1 MYPPD
6 GLNHTQLHTLTQWD
20 STPPHWWPPV
30 CYLSNQDPL
39 LLLLLSH
46 NHNLFPSFSP
56 DLSLRLSEAATG
68 FNLPELFLPFQQLWY
83 LLHSQSTRTHILV
96 PARHIFH
103 WNFSPRFELW
113 YLLNRNFWGLW
124 AFFSLLFSN
133 SIPFFIKWNSNFN
146 RLLLADDIPVV
157 QCL

>member
-6 GLNHTQLHTLTQWD
+6 GSDHTQLHT
-20 STPPHWWPPV
+20 HWHNETAHLHTGGR
-30 CYLSNQDPL
+30 LSVICQIKIP
-39 LLLLLSH
+39 LLLLSH

-113 YLLNRNFWGLW
+113 YLLNRNFRGLW